1 MNCGLV
7 TAYQVRE
14 GGKGLKQ
21 KLLQKESAKKIF
33 HHTSLP
39 NITLRMKVFRVSS
52 KRISYLTQNRRR
64 YYPGNNLNL
73 KTYY

>member
-1 MNCGLV
+1 MEGSKERKMNCGLV

-39 NITLRMKVFRVSS
+39 NITLRMKG
-52 KRISYLTQNRRR
+52 L
-64 YYPGNNLNL
+64 PGI
-73 KTYY
+73 K